1 MCVFDI
7 EVLHNGNEEKPYIK
21 MISFDVDDT
30 EINILKNNSDSIIDR
45 NFELLTDYAFALKE
59 INDDTKSSKHIE
71 NIELA
76 TYNERR

>member
-1 MCVFDI
+1 MCVLNI
-7 EVLHNGNEEKPYIK
+7 EILHNGNEEKPYIK

-45 NFELLTDYAFALKE
+45 NLELLTYYAFALKE